1 MNTTTYS
8 SRNAMALG
16 IPDLSPNAFGGDL
29 PPFARKEM
37 VKALGMHYEKSK
49 GLRSI
54 VSIAASIAIPMAAP
68 SIAASIG
75 LSTALAGTIGAT
87 AASAVGSA
95 LVGAGLGAASALLT
109 KQKIGQS
116 MLMGAIGGGI
126 SGYFNAPN
134 TPSMSANATSLAN
147 TPAGSTQVGI
157 ANLGDSAAIVTPVQ
171 GANGTQWTIM
181 NGPNAGSIV
190 DASQVGYGG
199 AISTD
204 NLANVLSSGGDMAQ
218 QAQSIANT
226 LSNTGTLAV
235 NTPTAMGGNATA
247 LGTSNFYNPN
257 AVGTAGT
264 AGTTAAQTFAPQT
277 APAYSSAGLQVTPA
291 AQQAAAAATAPQQPT
306 SAWDA
311 LKQKVSDPKMQA
323 DLVLRAAGQLAGSLT
338 AGSGLSP
345 EQEELVK
352 QQKAELAMLQQTNR
366 GLFEQ
371 RLREATA
378 LLGEAKYFDPNYFGM
393 MAQRSVTTGIG
404 RQAQENLR
412 DIAPQRGGLR
422 TAEQRRYNLEA
433 ATRGETAYLQGATTA
448 QQNKLQTTQAG
459 LAALPTSGPNTY
471 GTYGGGFSDTLAKAE
486 EQRRKAAEDIGA
498 LFGSLTGPGK
508 ATSLG

>member
-49 GLRSI
+49 GLKTVI
-54 VSIAASIAIPMAAP
+54 KIATSIAIPMAAP

-75 LSTALAGTIGAT
+75 LSTALASTIGAT

-109 KQKIGQS
+109 KQKIGES
-116 MLMGAIGGGI
+116 MLFGAIGGGV
-126 SGYFNAPN
+126 SGYFNAAN
-134 TPSMSANATSLAN
+134 AGPSMSANATSAAT
-147 TPAGSTQVGI
+147 TPVGSSQVGI
-157 ANLGDSAAIVTPVQ
+157 ANLGDASAIVTPVQ
-171 GANGTQWTIM
+171 GAGGVQWTVM
-181 NGPNAGSIV
+181 NGPSAGAVV
-190 DASQVGYGG
+190 DASQVAYGG
-199 AISTD
+199 AVS
-204 NLANVLSSGGDMAQ
+204 NSQLANILSSGADVAQ
-218 QAQSIANT
+218 QTQSLANA
-226 LSNTGTLAV
+226 LSTSGGLSV
-235 NTPTAMGGNATA
+235 NLPNAMGGSASN
-247 LGTSNFYNPN
+247 LGTTQFYNPN
-257 AVGTAGT
+257 VPQSAQ
-264 AGTTAAQTFAPQT
+264 AAQTFAPQT
-277 APAYSSAGLQVTPA
+277 APAYQQAGVQVTPA
-291 AQQAAAAATAPQQPT
+291 AQQAAATAQAAAPQQPT
-306 SAWDA
+306 SAWEA

-352 QQKAELAMLQQTNR
+352 QQKAELAMLQTTNR
-366 GLFEQ
+366 ALFEQ
-371 RLREATA
+371 RLREATN
-378 LLGEAKYFDPNYFGM
+378 LLGEAKYFDPNYFGL

-459 LAALPTSGPNTY
+459 LAALPVSGPNTY
-471 GTYGGGFSDTLAKAE
+471 GTYGSGFENTLAKAE

-498 LFGSLTGPGK
+498 LFGSLTGPSK

>member
-1 MNTTTYS
+1 MNTTTFS

-29 PPFARKEM
+29 PPFARKELT
-37 VKALGMHYEKSK
+37 KALGMHYEKSK
-49 GLRSI
+49 GLGAVLR
-54 VSIAASIAIPMAAP
+54 IAASIAIPMAAP

-109 KQKIGQS
+109 KQKIGES
-116 MLMGAIGGGI
+116 MLFGAIGGGI
-126 SGYFNAPN
+126 SGYMSAANAG
-134 TPSMSANATSLAN
+134 PSISANATSAAT
-147 TPAGSTQVGI
+147 TPVGSSQVGI
-157 ANLGDSAAIVTPVQ
+157 ANLGDASAIVTPVQ
-171 GANGTQWTIM
+171 GAGGTQWTVM
-181 NGPNAGSIV
+181 NGPSAGAVV
-190 DASQVGYGG
+190 DASQVAYGG
-199 AISTD
+199 AVS
-204 NLANVLSSGGDMAQ
+204 NSQLANILSSGTDVAQ
-218 QAQSIANT
+218 QTQSLANA
-226 LSNTGTLAV
+226 LSSSGGLSV
-235 NTPTAMGGNATA
+235 NVPNAMGGSASN
-247 LGTSNFYNPN
+247 LGTTQFYNPN
-257 AVGTAGT
+257 VPQSAQ
-264 AGTTAAQTFAPQT
+264 AAQSFATQA
-277 APAYSSAGLQVTPA
+277 APAYQAAGVQVTPA
-291 AQQAAAAATAPQQPT
+291 AQQAATVTQQAAQQQPT
-306 SAWDA
+306 SAWEA

-323 DLVLRAAGQLAGSLT
+323 DLLLRAAGQLAGSLT

-378 LLGEAKYFDPNYFGM
+378 LLGEAKYFDPEYFGM
-393 MAQRSVTTGIG
+393 MAQRSTTTAIN

-412 DIAPQRGGLR
+412 DIAPQKGGLR

-448 QQNKLQTTQAG
+448 QQNRLATTQAG
-459 LAALPTSGPNTY
+459 LSQLPTSGPNTY

-486 EQRRKAAEDIGA
+486 EQRRKAAEDIGT
-498 LFGSLTGPGK
+498 LFGSLTGTTK
-508 ATSLG
+508 ASSLG